1 MGYLDL
7 AKRVPRR
14 QVPKVREGTQE
25 ILDRGRIIRLYRARD
40 TCLRAGRCLQ
50 LSQETDCHLFPL
62 TWRWGWCRERV
73 PAGPSLLADGGG
85 N

>member
-14 QVPKVREGTQE
+14 QAQQQVQQAEE
-25 ILDRGRIIRLYRARD
+25 IHDRGRVIRVYRARD
-40 TCLRAGRCLQ
+40 SCLQAGHCLQ
-50 LSQETDCHLFPL
+50 LTQETDCQLFPL

-73 PAGPSLLADGGG
+73 PAVPDSI
-85 N
+85 